1 MIHCPKP
8 SLPFKCLCLGDGV
21 RGDGRR
27 GDGGRGDGRRVRG
40 RGVIEGDTCNC
51 GDINKT
57 LPGNNSVTRAVCC
70 HRGVINIV

>member
-21 RGDGRR
+21 RGDGRSV
-27 GDGGRGDGRRVRG
+27 RGDGRRVRG

-51 GDINKT
+51 GDKT
-57 LPGNNSVTRAVCC
+57 LSGNNSVTRAVCC

>member
-8 SLPFKCLCLGDGV
+8 SLPYKCLCLGDGV
-21 RGDGRR
+21 RGE
-27 GDGGRGDGRRVRG
+27 GRRVRG